1 MATQHSPVHIQ
12 AFQLGWTLAEIL
24 GRVGQGLHTTQNQN
38 KATAKLA
45 KIYYPRLSISTGRG
59 QSSKTEQFRIA
70 VLRWEALAQTLGF
83 LTRDTGVEQPLRA
96 PIEAFKQYLNDPTVK
111 RPPVAELQM
120 VLQDW
125 GLQAHARLAA
135 QDVQLGTALI
145 AGASLADTYWYWYPA
160 PQATTAKKLRD
171 QTWYELLSKERLF
184 ELRRRIESI
193 EPLLPPYIGLVI
205 RKHLQHWQIG
215 RELYYDSKKV
225 LYRRRFRGGPK
236 WWRKRLNWK
245 ERATPATQLRHT
257 DERDVHEA
265 LEKQTE
271 QWADLILGWKR
282 PEQFLGFTDYRWAE
296 GIYFLV
302 AAVGAVLTG
311 VLLFLA
317 FWGWSWMIVKLS
329 GSTLAGVFQQGE
341 LKDQL
346 LFISTALGWLGTLV
360 TLGKFMVQQTARAA
374 QAAQDWLTAQ
384 IIARRTLSAWDS
396 RIKHK
401 HPRKEEA

>member
-1 MATQHSPVHIQ
+1 MATQFNPLYVQ

-24 GRVGQGLHTTQNQN
+24 GRVGQGLYTTQNQN

-59 QSSKTEQFRIA
+59 QSNKTEQFRIA
-70 VLRWEALAQTLGF
+70 VLRWEALAQALGF
-83 LTRDTGVEQPLRA
+83 LTKDTGGEHPLRA
-96 PIEAFKQYLNDPTVK
+96 SIETFKQYLNAPKVK

-160 PQATTAKKLRD
+160 PQSPTDMKLRD
-171 QTWYELLSKERLF
+171 QTWYDLLAKERLF

-193 EPLLPPYIGLVI
+193 ESLLPPHIGPVM

-215 RELYYDSKKV
+215 RCLSYNAAGQ
-225 LYRRRFRGGPK
+225 L
-236 WWRKRLNWK
+236 
-245 ERATPATQLRHT
+245 ERHNREIPQPEKQLAVT
-257 DERDVHEA
+257 DERSIHNA

-282 PEQFLGFTDYRWAE
+282 PEQFLGFTDYRWMDA
-296 GIYFLV
+296 IYFV
-302 AAVGAVLTG
+302 TAIVGAVLIS
-311 VLLFLA
+311 LFLMLVTWV
-317 FWGWSWMIVKLS
+317 WGSIIVQLLGEKIVD
-329 GSTLAGVFQQGE
+329 VFQQGE

-346 LFISTALGWLGTLV
+346 LFISTLLGWLGTLV
-360 TLGKFMVQQTARAA
+360 TLGKFLVLQATRAA
-374 QAAQDWLTAQ
+374 QAAQNWLTTR

-396 RIKHK
+396 KIKHK
-401 HPRKEEA
+401 P